1 MHIIKRWQAYGFNC
15 LIGKICF
22 AQTEWY
28 NGYVVIPK
36 DHPLYGRH
44 REDPDLNLQGDM
56 FFSEHESFYNGEA
69 WYVAS
74 ASFAWRSV
82 GEVVEDTEQIAKQL
96 KGLVSP

>member
-56 FFSEHESFYNGEA
+56 F
-69 WYVAS
+69 
-74 ASFAWRSV
+74 
-82 GEVVEDTEQIAKQL
+82 
-96 KGLVSP
+96 LVSTRALIMVKPGMSPVLRLCGARLTK